1 MPNRS
6 WSFSCRALDAGLVTA
21 PVGIFTVP
29 LSPFMGRML
38 REIDAAR
45 EGRKPGR
52 RVGRALIRRKRRARR
67 PRT

>member
-29 LSPFMGRML
+29 LSSFMGRVL
-38 REIDAAR
+38 REIDSAS
-45 EGRKPGR
+45 EGR
-52 RVGRALIRRKRRARR
+52 
-67 PRT
+67 

>member
-6 WSFSCRALDAGLVTA
+6 WSFPCRAFDAGLVTA
-21 PVGIFTVP
+21 AVGIFTVP

-45 EGRKPGR
+45 EGR
-52 RVGRALIRRKRRARR
+52 
-67 PRT
+67 